1 MGGAVNLARILLL
14 VWLFL
19 LALSTVAKIHK
30 PRDVVTPEQAVGTL
44 LLIALATLLVVLA

>member
-1 MGGAVNLARILLL
+1 MNLARTLLL

-44 LLIALATLLVVLA
+44 LLIAIATGLVILA

>member
-1 MGGAVNLARILLL
+1 MNVARILLL

-30 PRDVVTPEQAVGTL
+30 PRDVVTPEQAVGML